1 VLDRCSDYRDHL
13 DRTFGD
19 AKGEAGAAM
28 MLKVMVRRFTG
39 HDHKSRR
46 AAEMEHPRGN
56 VLQSHHD
63 DALQSS
69 LWEDSQRIGDSCGK
83 QLQRFSQP
91 FLNIKAINFAKTGSE
106 HTYEETLKRRGVFCV
121 RATSGAGLDRT
132 GLADR
137 SMSIPYDRESS
148 MRLHGDSTRGLGGGA
163 ALYEQQLTQRQHYS
177 HHRFTRANLR
187 VASPVVRTK
196 ETPSLEPFYTT
207 NDHFTKTGSG
217 QT

>member
-1 VLDRCSDYRDHL
+1 
-13 DRTFGD
+13 
-19 AKGEAGAAM
+19 
-28 MLKVMVRRFTG
+28 
-39 HDHKSRR
+39 
-46 AAEMEHPRGN
+46 
-56 VLQSHHD
+56 
-63 DALQSS
+63 
-69 LWEDSQRIGDSCGK
+69 
-83 QLQRFSQP
+83 
-91 FLNIKAINFAKTGSE
+91 
-106 HTYEETLKRRGVFCV
+106 
-121 RATSGAGLDRT
+121 
-132 GLADR
+132 
-137 SMSIPYDRESS
+137 